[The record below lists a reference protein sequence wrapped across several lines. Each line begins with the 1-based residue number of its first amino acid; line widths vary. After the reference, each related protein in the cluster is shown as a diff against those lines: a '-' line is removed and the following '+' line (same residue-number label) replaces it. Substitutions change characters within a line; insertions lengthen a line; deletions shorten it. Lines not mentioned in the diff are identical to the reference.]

1 MASEE
6 FIRAVVEDF
15 NKHERTSRESGK
27 IWGIHCSQV
36 SQWKNA
42 KWNI

>member
-36 SQWKNA
+36 SQ
-42 KWNI
+42 